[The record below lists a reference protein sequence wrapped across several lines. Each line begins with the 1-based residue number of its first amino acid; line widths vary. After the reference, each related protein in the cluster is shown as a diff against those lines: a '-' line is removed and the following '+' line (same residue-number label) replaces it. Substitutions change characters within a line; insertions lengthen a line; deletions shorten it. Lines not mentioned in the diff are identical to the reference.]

1 MPDDI
6 FEYKLKVTAEGGGGA
21 ATAADIEKANAAAKK
36 CTDIF
41 KQLNQEKSYA
51 AQADKEIAESVKVV
65 SAEEVKAAQVTKEA
79 DEKAFASKTELRHA
93 VHGLRDEFPLL
104 GHVARLAVNPIALAV
119 AGVGAAFAI
128 FRYRVKA
135 ATEALTAFELPD
147 LSEKKIGQIT
157 AAAEAYRGMNEA
169 MDGVVKAYASV
180 EAAAGRAQKR
190 LEAEAEQ
197 QKKLLAAKKGLE
209 LAELEA
215 GKSGMSGADYEKR
228 KLDIEDRYE
237 RAGIKREQRTKQQTI
252 QNQQKEA
259 SDLRQDA
266 AKKAREAQGIK
277 VGKSEQDAGTEADLK
292 ARAEAAQKDIDER
305 RKRIGGILDFGS
317 NEGGVFKNI
326 ATGLD
331 MIFRYGKTSTT
342 PSGQADAI
350 GMERGVIASEQVN
363 VDRYN
368 AFMGNKAGR
377 EEARKRKAGLSG
389 EAGAEMGRA
398 GVIDAEVIDE
408 MAANKQDAAVGN
420 QVGKKNAKARV
431 AEALGKAKQEEIQTL
446 DEIHGLV
453 TRGMGVTETLR
464 QKVIDLEKLVT
475 SLEARMT
482 QPF

>member
-277 VGKSEQDAGTEADLK
+277 VGTEAD
-292 ARAEAAQKDIDER
+292 ETSQ
-305 RKRIGGILDFGS
+305 
-317 NEGGVFKNI
+317 
-326 ATGLD
+326 TGD
-331 MIFRYGKTSTT
+331 YQR
-342 PSGQADAI
+342 QADAAKEGKAKANARLEEI
-350 GMERGVIASEQVN
+350 TDNRDHVTDWQQDLLFTAQFIARYGSMTDAEAMAHEHSNIASADSLIKRN
-363 VDRYN
+363 DDWLR
-368 AFMGNKAGR
+368 GSAGR